1 MSKLTIP
8 ERAQLKEVCKETL
21 IRKLTQKEAHIYV
34 NSKLQ
39 GFNISFDYVQKVRN
53 QISKNTKEELLH
65 LEKDQYALIQSLFF
79 DRKDEL
85 EHIQKVCWSIIEKNQ
100 SNADIQIKTI
110 EQLHII
116 SDKLTHLYHSLPY
129 HVEFGARRHFYI
141 DKEVDGGAI
150 LTPEQQRYLDNIREG
165 VDRMQYEKDFAE
177 MKKKHPTMSD
187 DEIDSLIEEQEQK
200 EEEEIQKA

>member
-1 MSKLTIP
+1 MSKLTIS
-8 ERAQLKEVCKETL
+8 ERAQLKEVCKESL
-21 IRKLTQKEAHIYV
+21 IRKFTQKEAHIYV

-53 QISKNTKEELLH
+53 QISRNTKEELLQ

-85 EHIQKVCWSIIEKNQ
+85 EHMQKVCWSIIEKNQ

-116 SDKLTHLYHSLPY
+116 SDKLTQLYHSLPY
-129 HVEFGARRHFYI
+129 HVEFGARRYFYI
-141 DKEVDGGAI
+141 DKEIGAI
-150 LTPEQQRYLDNIREG
+150 FTPEQQRYLDNSREAG
-165 VDRMQYEKDFAE
+165 YLMQYEKDFAE
-177 MKKKHPTMSD
+177 MKKKNPMLSD
-187 DEIDSLIEEQEQK
+187 DEIDSLMEEQEEQK

>member
-21 IRKLTQKEAHIYV
+21 IRKFTQKEAHIYV

-85 EHIQKVCWSIIEKNQ
+85 EHMQKVCWSIIEKNQ
-100 SNADIQIKTI
+100 SDADIQIKTI
-110 EQLHII
+110 EQLHMI

-129 HVEFGARRHFYI
+129 HVEFGARRHFFI
-141 DKEVDGGAI
+141 DKEANGGGTI
-150 LTPEQQRYLDNIREG
+150 FTPEQQRYLDNIREG
-165 VDRMQYEKDFAE
+165 GYLMQYEDDFAE
-177 MKKKHPTMSD
+177 MKKYPTLSN
-187 DEIDSLIEEQEQK
+187 DEIDSLIEEQEQEK
-200 EEEEIQKA
+200 EKEIQKA

>member
-1 MSKLTIP
+1 MSKLTIS
-8 ERAQLKEVCKETL
+8 ERAQLKEACKETL
-21 IRKLTQKEAHIYV
+21 IRKFTQKEAHIYV

-85 EHIQKVCWSIIEKNQ
+85 EHMQKVCWSIIEKNQ

-141 DKEVDGGAI
+141 DKEGDGGAI
-150 LTPEQQRYLDNIREG
+150 LTPEQQRYLDNSREAIY
-165 VDRMQYEKDFAE
+165 RMQYEKDFAE

-187 DEIDSLIEEQEQK
+187 DEIDSLIEEQEQI
-200 EEEEIQKA
+200 EEEIQKA

>member
-1 MSKLTIP
+1 M
-8 ERAQLKEVCKETL
+8 
-21 IRKLTQKEAHIYV
+21 
-34 NSKLQ
+34 
-39 GFNISFDYVQKVRN
+39 
-53 QISKNTKEELLH
+53 
-65 LEKDQYALIQSLFF
+65 FF

-85 EHIQKVCWSIIEKNQ
+85 EYMQKVCWSIIEKNQ

-116 SDKLTHLYHSLPY
+116 SDKLTNLYHSFTL

-141 DKEVDGGAI
+141 DKECGAI
-150 LTPEQQRYLDNIREG
+150 LTPEQHHLDNSIEAIYR
-165 VDRMQYEKDFAE
+165 VQYEKDFAE

-200 EEEEIQKA
+200 EEEIQKTWTRLLEM

>member
-1 MSKLTIP
+1 MSKLTIS
-8 ERAQLKEVCKETL
+8 ERAQLKELCKETL
-21 IRKLTQKEAHIYV
+21 IHKFTQKEAHIYV
-34 NSKLQ
+34 NSKLE

-53 QISKNTKEELLH
+53 QISKNTKEELLR

-85 EHIQKVCWSIIEKNQ
+85 EQMQKVCWSIIEKNQ

-116 SDKLTHLYHSLPY
+116 SDKLTQLYHSLPY
-129 HVEFGARRHFYI
+129 HVEFGARRHFCI
-141 DKEVDGGAI
+141 DKEIGAI
-150 LTPEQQRYLDNIREG
+150 FTPEQQRYLDNSREA
-165 VDRMQYEKDFAE
+165 VYRMQYEKDFAE
-177 MKKKHPTMSD
+177 MKKQHPTMSD
-187 DEIDSLIEEQEQK
+187 EEIDSLIEEQEQK

>member
-1 MSKLTIP
+1 MPKLTIS

-21 IRKLTQKEAHIYV
+21 IRKFTQKEAHIYV

-65 LEKDQYALIQSLFF
+65 LEKDQYILIQSLFF

-85 EHIQKVCWSIIEKNQ
+85 EHMQKVCWSIIEKNQ

-141 DKEVDGGAI
+141 DKEVGAI
-150 LTPEQQRYLDNIREG
+150 FTPEQQRYLDNLLRTICE
-165 VDRMQYEKDFAE
+165 
-177 MKKKHPTMSD
+177 S
-187 DEIDSLIEEQEQK
+187 
-200 EEEEIQKA
+200 

>member
-1 MSKLTIP
+1 MSKLTIS

-21 IRKLTQKEAHIYV
+21 IRKFTQKEAYIYV

-53 QISKNTKEELLH
+53 QIAKNTKEELLR

-85 EHIQKVCWSIIEKNQ
+85 EHMQKVCWSIIEKNQ

-129 HVEFGARRHFYI
+129 HVEFGAMRHFYI
-141 DKEVDGGAI
+141 DKEIGAI
-150 LTPEQQRYLDNIREG
+150 LTPEQQRYLDNSREAG
-165 VDRMQYEKDFAE
+165 YRMQYEKDFAE
-177 MKKKHPTMSD
+177 IKKKHPTLSD
-187 DEIDSLIEEQEQK
+187 DEIDSLMEEQEQ